1 MATKRPNT
9 IGSNPLK
16 TSTAKSLK
24 VDQTSVVSSEQVVK
38 KVSPARTPR
47 TTRTLAPK
55 KEKASEKISQA
66 AVSET
71 VTIAEDSPLP
81 KQSPGIATRVR
92 RSAKETEALFAEQL
106 KRHDDEPEVIT
117 EHVAEEASKQAVA
130 QDLSASDRQR
140 EAMAIV
146 KTWSQWAVVAGMTP
160 VPILDTLVLSGTQIK
175 LIQLLCKHYNI
186 PFEHKVAIAVA
197 TGLVGST
204 ATSTIAG
211 GITRVIMK
219 NVPIVGQIFNWTVEP
234 ALSFGATYA
243 IGATF
248 VRHFEANGNLVS
260 FKGEQMKEYAAEQ
273 FQKGKN
279 LFLSKKHAA
288 AA

>member
-16 TSTAKSLK
+16 ISTAKSLK
-24 VDQTSVVSSEQVVK
+24 VDQESAVSAEQAVK
-38 KVSPARTPR
+38 KVLSTRTARTR
-47 TTRTLAPK
+47 APK
-55 KEKASEKISQA
+55 KEPATEKISQA
-66 AVSET
+66 SVSET
-71 VTIAEDSPLP
+71 ITIAVDSPLP
-81 KQSPGIATRVR
+81 KQSPGIAARVR

-106 KRHDDEPEVIT
+106 KRQDAEPEEST
-117 EHVAEEASKQAVA
+117 EHVAVEASKQAVA
-130 QDLSASDRQR
+130 QDLPSSDRHR

-211 GITRVIMK
+211 GITRAVMK

-248 VRHFEANGNLVS
+248 VRHFEANGNLIT

-273 FQKGKN
+273 FQKGKS
-279 LFLSKKHAA
+279 LFFSKKHAA